1 MKAALYIRV
10 STNQQATEGVSLKA
24 QRQRLIKYCEFNGL
38 EVTEIIEDSGLSGT
52 DTNREGYKQ
61 LMKLVSDSNVNAV
74 CVYSLSRFARNTVEV
89 LNSIEKMNKNNIQ
102 FHSLTEKIDTTTP
115 TGRFFLTTLAA
126 LGQLE
131 REQLAERTRAALQ
144 HKKSNS
150 ERVGSIPYGYEL
162 SSDGVHLIENER
174 EQKIIKL
181 VLSMRALGYSYQRI
195 ANELSNKGLR
205 TKRNHTNWGA
215 KTVYNIYKS
224 NAA

>member
-1 MKAALYIRV
+1 MRAALYIRV
-10 STNQQATEGVSLKA
+10 STTQQATEGVSLKA
-24 QRQRLIKYCEFNGL
+24 QRERLLKYCEFNGL
-38 EVTEIIEDSGLSGT
+38 EVVEIIEDKGLSGS
-52 DTNREGYKQ
+52 NNQREGYKT
-61 LMKLVSDSNVNAV
+61 LMKLVTSSQIEAV

-89 LNSIEKMNKNNIQ
+89 LNSIEKMNNNNIQ

-144 HKKSNS
+144 HKKSNN
-150 ERVGSIPYGYEL
+150 ERIGQIPFGYEL

-181 VLSMRALGYSYQRI
+181 VLSLRGLGYTYKAIAEELEQRQLKNK
-195 ANELSNKGLR
+195 ANR
-205 TKRNHTNWGA
+205 VNWSITQVSRIV
-215 KTVYNIYKS
+215 KKS
-224 NAA
+224 A